1 MHHFTSK
8 VSVEKFQGDEHASF
22 IPEHALID
30 KTSIFSAFD
39 ISTTCQYFKVLL
51 FIADTIDMRSE
62 KRKRDIKTIVLSYS
76 FLYLESEKTIFLFS
90 NISRARIIIY
100 QNLKRWPKNFHL
112 RQRARNSYWPSSIH
126 LSRAEKCNSIFQ
138 DWETGKRKAATAWMA
153 VMIPEYLMAFVVV
166 DPLEAS
172 NTKQNCQLNSLREA
186 SGCFLAPR

>member
-76 FLYLESEKTIFLFS
+76 FLYLGSEKTIFLIS
-90 NISRARIIIY
+90 NISRARIIIC
-100 QNLKRWPKNFHL
+100 QKNDGQKTFT
-112 RQRARNSYWPSSIH
+112 
-126 LSRAEKCNSIFQ
+126 F
-138 DWETGKRKAATAWMA
+138 GKE
-153 VMIPEYLMAFVVV
+153 PEILIDQV
-166 DPLEAS
+166 
-172 NTKQNCQLNSLREA
+172 R
-186 SGCFLAPR
+186 

>member
-62 KRKRDIKTIVLSYS
+62 KRKRDIKTIVLSYP
-76 FLYLESEKTIFLFS
+76 FLYLGSEKNYFPYPRICRALGLLF
-90 NISRARIIIY
+90 ARI
-100 QNLKRWPKNFHL
+100 
-112 RQRARNSYWPSSIH
+112 
-126 LSRAEKCNSIFQ
+126 
-138 DWETGKRKAATAWMA
+138 
-153 VMIPEYLMAFVVV
+153 
-166 DPLEAS
+166 
-172 NTKQNCQLNSLREA
+172 
-186 SGCFLAPR
+186 